1 MPTLDELAELMRVRL
16 AEEGLAAAPEVPARR
31 DPGRA
36 PLSFGQRFVWAHQQ
50 IDPDSTAY
58 NVCQVLTFR
67 GEVRDTAL
75 RAAFSALA
83 QRHEVLRTTYHVDE
97 SGNPYQRIH
106 ADLPPRI
113 TETELIGVDTA
124 TARLR
129 VDELVAAA
137 ARESFDLSAD
147 SAMRLTFVRLDTET
161 VVVVVVIQHIAWD
174 GMSLPALSRDVGRFY
189 RQALAGAIRVEPPV
203 RQIADYAEWE
213 QDRYAD
219 ADHTAAGEFWAGR
232 FDGELPELALPYD
245 RRPSAVTE
253 RGMRSDRLLGAAA
266 EATLR
271 TLGERLRAT
280 PLQVFLAACYLS
292 LRRITGTRD
301 MVVGTAVANREESGT
316 EDLIGNLINMLP
328 LRLTGGAAATFAD
341 LVRHTG
347 EVSNAAFAHKHFPQ
361 EAIVRAVNRA
371 TGNIGS
377 HLFDVLVLFVQQQFA
392 GPDLPGVRTSWR
404 LADHGAALLPLAVE
418 GFVHAD
424 RVEVQ
429 ITYRTDLF
437 DAATVDRLHDYLD
450 RILANAAA
458 DTPLDRLLELSDA
471 DATKLAGWSAGPRVP
486 IRRDTLDGMIRD
498 ATATHPDRV
507 AVVFGDIELSYAEF
521 GTRVAALARLLADRG
536 VRPGDR
542 VGVFAERSAQLP
554 VIFAAVLRAG
564 AVYTP
569 IDPSYPADRIAFL
582 VADAAPA
589 LLVRSVNGDRALPG
603 ADGIPV
609 VDLADDEIV
618 AALERLRG
626 VAAEPARPVHPLD
639 AAYLLYTSGTTGRP
653 KGVVVGHR
661 AAANHVQW
669 MHDHFGFGA
678 ERILQKAPIGFDVSV
693 FELVNALCTGSA
705 TVLPPPDWWQA
716 DVEALTEIIA
726 RHRITQISLVPSVVR
741 ALLDSGPDPDR
752 FRSMR
757 FVYLGGEAVPPA
769 LVAESTRVF
778 GGTVLGLYGPTEAAM
793 DITHE
798 DFAGAPEQ
806 GPALIGI
813 PEANSSVFVLD
824 EQLRRVP
831 VGVTGELYLAGVQ
844 LAQGYH
850 RRPGTTAATFVAC
863 PFPVEAGARMY
874 RTGDIARWNSR
885 GRLEYLGRADDQV
898 KIRGHRIELGEIGTV
913 LKQVPGIAAAAAIA
927 VARDTDTALAAYYVP
942 ETDSVFTTD
951 SEAENATRI
960 RARLAERLPDYMI
973 PAALVRLDRLP
984 LTANGKLDRKA
995 LPLPDL
1001 GSDAGRGRALR
1012 AGAEQEVAQSIRSV
1026 LEIPAATILAA
1037 DDDFLALGG
1046 DSISAIRLVSA
1057 LRKRGLA
1064 VTTSAL
1070 FEARTVAAI
1079 AAAAAPIPASDAP
1092 VLPDAGDSG
1101 WIPLGPA
1108 AQRTDPAAASHRTRG
1123 RATALVTPAGTTA
1136 PDLAAAL
1143 RVLVDR
1149 HPLLRARIG
1158 TGPDGRS
1165 SYCVPAPG
1173 EPVRYP
1179 RIGEIELP
1187 AGQWDRAAEVLAEQ
1201 AQAAAATLDPATGAV
1216 LEAVWVR
1223 TPDAVIG
1230 RLLLVIHNLVTDAV
1244 TWQILQDDLRRL
1256 WAGEPLA
1263 PGSGTSVR
1271 TWNTNLIRYA
1281 DTVTGELEHW
1291 RRATAGPDPLLGTG
1305 EPDPADTDT
1314 GTVTVTAE
1322 LDRHD
1327 TAVLAETATRA
1338 FGCDFADI
1346 QIAALTVAV
1355 HRFRRARDR
1364 DAATVSLMVTGHGRA
1379 EKLFPG
1385 ADLTRTAGSFASPFP
1400 VVFDI
1405 AAESDEPDM
1414 TAAVKAVKEQL
1425 RAVPGSGIGY
1435 GLLRGSTAGASLRNA
1450 AEPQLGFGYLGRFP
1464 MGGADEV
1471 GAIAPESILP
1481 GAYAAADQPAEVPI
1495 AFETAVLADTGEP
1508 ILRAVLR
1515 CAAGELT
1522 WAEARELGYLWLGAL
1537 RELAKT
1543 VREDPGRRPTPSD
1556 VLAREVTQL
1565 DLDRWQA
1572 GHGTYADVY
1581 PLAPMQSG
1589 LFFTALSAGSADLYN
1604 VQTLI
1609 GVRGDLDIGRLAAA
1623 YDTVLNRYPNLRI
1636 TISVSHAGTPY
1647 GIVAPHVDI
1656 PVREVDFA
1664 DDPDSDIRV
1673 AELIRA
1679 DQAEQFDL
1687 GRGPMFRVTVVRLPG
1702 ARHLIVLT
1710 MHHLLLDG
1718 WSGQL
1723 LTQEIFAEFAVPGA
1737 EPLADPET
1745 FARFLDRVRDD
1756 EAATEAAWSAVLD
1769 GIEPCLVAPG
1779 RAPGG
1784 STQPVACEFAIDD
1797 DLVRRLTALATELG
1811 TTFGVVCQL
1820 AWANVLRY
1828 VTGNE
1833 TPVFGE
1839 SVSGRPADLDGVN
1852 EAIGCFANIVPAV
1865 VPIRRELTWREL
1877 LAATRSRR
1885 VELMEYH
1892 QYPLTSAIRATGARR
1907 LFDSMFVLESYPA
1920 RRRELA
1926 GLLDDAGLELVS
1938 FDAGGATD
1946 NALLL
1951 MIFPANSLLL
1961 SDKVEAIIFYAE
1973 DAFEPDDARIVQAAF
1988 LDTLRAVA
1996 EHPDRPAGAASI
2008 LTEEDEGLLVMRRM
2022 WQ

>member
-1 MPTLDELAELMRVRL
+1 MPTLDELAELMRARL
-16 AEEGLAAAPEVPARR
+16 AAEGLDAAPEVPARR
-31 DPGRA
+31 DPQRA

-50 IDPDSTAY
+50 IAPDSTAY

-67 GEVRDTAL
+67 GEVHETAL
-75 RAAFSALA
+75 RQAFLALVR
-83 QRHEVLRTTYHVDE
+83 RHEVLRTTYHVDE

-106 ADLPPRI
+106 PELAPRI
-113 TETELIGVDTA
+113 TEADLTGIDTA
-124 TARLR
+124 TACLR

-137 ARESFDLSAD
+137 AHAKFDLTAES
-147 SAMRLTFVRLDTET
+147 SLRLTFVRLDAET
-161 VVVVVVIQHIAWD
+161 VVVAVVIQHIAWD
-174 GMSLPALSRDVGRFY
+174 GMSLAALSQDVQRFY
-189 RQALAGAIRVEPPV
+189 REAMTGEIRVEPLS
-203 RQIADYAEWE
+203 RQVADYAEWE
-213 QDRYAD
+213 QDRYAKG
-219 ADHTAAGEFWAGR
+219 DHTAADRFWAGQ
-232 FDGELPELALPYD
+232 FDRELPELPLPYD
-245 RRPSAVTE
+245 RHPSVVTE
-253 RGMRSDRLLGAAA
+253 RGMRSDRLLGTAA

-271 TLGERLRAT
+271 SVGERLRVT

-292 LRRITGTRD
+292 LRQLTGTRD

-316 EDLIGNLINMLP
+316 EQLIGNLINMLP
-328 LRLTGGAAATFAD
+328 LRLTGGSAETFAD
-341 LVRHTG
+341 LVRHIG
-347 EVSNAAFAHKHFPQ
+347 EVTGAAFAHKHFPQ

-377 HLFDVLVLFVQQQFA
+377 QLFDVLVLFVQQQFQ
-392 GPDLPGVRTSWR
+392 GPRLPGVTTTWR
-404 LADHGAALLPLAVE
+404 LADHGASLLPLAIE
-418 GFVHAD
+418 AFMHAD

-437 DAATVDRLHDYLD
+437 DTATVDRLHDYLD
-450 RILANAAA
+450 RTLAHADA
-458 DTPLDRLLELSDA
+458 DTPLDRLLVLSDT
-471 DATKLAGWSAGPRVP
+471 DRDRLDTWSAGPRVP
-486 IRRDTLDGMIRD
+486 IRCDTLDGMIRA
-498 ATATHPDRV
+498 ATADHPDRI
-507 AVVFGDIELSYAEF
+507 AVVFGDIELTYAEF
-521 GTRVAALARLLADRG
+521 GIRVAALARLLAERG

-542 VGVFAERSAQLP
+542 VGVFAERSEQLP

-589 LLVRSVNGDRALPG
+589 LLVRSAGAELALPA

-609 VDLADDEIV
+609 VDLAADEIV
-618 AALERLRG
+618 RALQRARG
-626 VAAEPARPVHPLD
+626 LPAEPVRAVHPLD

-669 MHDHFGFGA
+669 MRDHFGFGA

-716 DVEALTEIIA
+716 DVEALTEIID

-741 ALLDSGPDPDR
+741 ALLDSGPDPAR

-769 LVAESTRVF
+769 LVAESSRVF

-806 GPALIGI
+806 GPALIGV

-824 EQLRRVP
+824 EHLRRVP
-831 VGVTGELYLAGVQ
+831 AGVTGELYLAGVQ

-863 PFPVEAGARMY
+863 PFLDEAGARMY

-898 KIRGHRIELGEIGTV
+898 KVRGNRIELGEVGSV
-913 LKQVPGIAAAAAIA
+913 LRRVPGVADAAAIA
-927 VARDTDTALAAYYVP
+927 VAQDADTVLAAYYVP
-942 ETDSVFTTD
+942 EADAPLATAG
-951 SEAENATRI
+951 EAENATFL

-1012 AGAEQEVAQSIRSV
+1012 DAAEHTVAEAVRSV
-1026 LEIPAATILAA
+1026 LALPAATVLAA

-1057 LRKRGLA
+1057 LKKSGLA
-1064 VTTSAL
+1064 ITTSAL
-1070 FEARTVAAI
+1070 FAARTVAAI
-1079 AAAAAPIPASDAP
+1079 AAAAVSITGTATPA
-1092 VLPDAGDSG
+1092 LPDVGATG
-1101 WIPLGPA
+1101 WIPFVPPASELPDDHLGCSRA
-1108 AQRTDPAAASHRTRG
+1108 A
-1123 RATALVTPAGTTA
+1123 ALVTPADSTA
-1136 PDLAAAL
+1136 RELAAAL
-1143 RVLVDR
+1143 GTLLDR

-1158 TGPDGRS
+1158 TGPDGRRG
-1165 SYCVPAPG
+1165 YYVPGPD
-1173 EPVRYP
+1173 EDVVRPPVT
-1179 RIGEIELP
+1179 EVELP
-1187 AGQWDRAAEVLAEQ
+1187 AAQWDRVAEVLAEH
-1201 AQAAAATLDPATGAV
+1201 ARATAATLDPAAGTVTG
-1216 LEAVWVR
+1216 AVWVR
-1223 TPDAVIG
+1223 TPDRTAG
-1230 RLLLVIHNLVTDAV
+1230 RLLLVIHHLVADRV
-1244 TWQILQDDLRRL
+1244 SWRIVQDDLRRL
-1256 WAGEPLA
+1256 WSGDPLGTA
-1263 PGSGTSVR
+1263 AGTSVR
-1271 TWNTNLIRYA
+1271 TWNTNLLRYAETEVVAGELDYWRAVVAGADRLVEAADFGPVDATVEITAELNRDDTGFLA
-1281 DTVTGELEHW
+1281 DTVTE
-1291 RRATAGPDPLLGTG
+1291 
-1305 EPDPADTDT
+1305 
-1314 GTVTVTAE
+1314 
-1322 LDRHD
+1322 
-1327 TAVLAETATRA
+1327 A
-1338 FGCDFADI
+1338 FGCDFDI
-1346 QIAALTVAV
+1346 VQIAALAVAV

-1364 DAATVSLMVTGHGRA
+1364 DAATVSLTVDGRVRA
-1379 EKLFPG
+1379 ESLFPG
-1385 ADLTRTAGSFASPFP
+1385 ADPTRTVGRLASPYP
-1400 VVFDI
+1400 VVLDI
-1405 AAESDEPDM
+1405 GGGSGAVDPV
-1414 TAAVKAVKEQL
+1414 AAVKAVKEQL
-1425 RAVPGSGIGY
+1425 RAVPGGGIGY
-1435 GLLRGSTAGASLRNA
+1435 GLLRARDELRQA
-1450 AEPQLGFGYLGRFP
+1450 PTPQLSFGYLGSFTV
-1464 MGGADEV
+1464 GSAAEV
-1471 GAIAPESILP
+1471 GGIAPEFGLP
-1481 GAYAAADQPAEVPI
+1481 GESTGADRPAAALLDIATATLIDDGDPVLRATVRCPAGALAATEI
-1495 AFETAVLADTGEP
+1495 RELADH
-1508 ILRAVLR
+1508 
-1515 CAAGELT
+1515 
-1522 WAEARELGYLWLGAL
+1522 WLDAL

-1543 VREDPGRRPTPSD
+1543 VRDNPGRRLTPGD
-1556 VLAREVTQL
+1556 VLAAEVTQL
-1565 DLDRWQA
+1565 DLDRW
-1572 GHGTYADVY
+1572 HGTHGPYEDVY
-1581 PLAPMQSG
+1581 PLAPMQAG

-1609 GVRGDLDIGRLAAA
+1609 GVRGDLDIERLAAA

-1636 TISVSHAGTPY
+1636 TVSVSHAGTPY

-1656 PVREVDFA
+1656 PVREVDFTA
-1664 DDPDSDIRV
+1664 GPDPAARL
-1673 AELIRA
+1673 AELFRT

-1687 GRGPMFRVTVVRLPG
+1687 GRGPMFRVTVARLPG
-1702 ARHLIVLT
+1702 SRHMIVLT

-1737 EPLADPET
+1737 EPIADPAA
-1745 FARFLDRVRDD
+1745 FARFLDGVRRGAP
-1756 EAATEAAWSAVLD
+1756 AAEAAWGTVLD
-1769 GIEPCLVAPG
+1769 GVEPCLAAPG

-1784 STQPVACEFAIDD
+1784 SAPPVACEFAIEDE
-1797 DLVRRLTALATELG
+1797 LVRRLTALAAELG

-1820 AWANVLRY
+1820 AWANTLRY
-1828 VTGNE
+1828 VTGTE

-1839 SVSGRPADLDGVN
+1839 SVSGRPADLDGVH

-1865 VPIRRELTWREL
+1865 VPLRRDRTWREH
-1877 LAATRSRR
+1877 LAETRSRR
-1885 VELMEYH
+1885 VELMEHH
-1892 QYPLTSAIRATGARR
+1892 QYPLTAALRATGTRK

-1920 RRRELA
+1920 RRQELA
-1926 GLLDDAGLELVS
+1926 GLLGDAGLELVS
-1938 FDAGGATD
+1938 FEAGGATD

-1961 SDKVEAIIFYAE
+1961 SDQVQAIIFYAE
-1973 DAFEPDDARIVQAAF
+1973 DAFEADDARIVEAAF
-1988 LDTLRAVA
+1988 RNTLRDIAD
-1996 EHPDRPAGAASI
+1996 HPDRPIEAARI
-2008 LTEEDEGLLVMRRM
+2008 LTDEDEGLLVMRRM

>member
-16 AEEGLAAAPEVPARR
+16 AAEGLDAAPEVPARR
-31 DPGRA
+31 DPQRA

-50 IDPDSTAY
+50 IAPDSTAY

-67 GEVRDTAL
+67 GEVHDAAL
-75 RAAFSALA
+75 RQAFLALA
-83 QRHEVLRTTYHVDE
+83 RRHEVLRTTYHVDE

-106 ADLPPRI
+106 TELTPGVTEADL
-113 TETELIGVDTA
+113 TGTDTA
-124 TARLR
+124 TACLR

-137 ARESFDLSAD
+137 AHGTFDLSAE
-147 SAMRLTFVRLDTET
+147 SSLRLAFVRLDAET
-161 VVVVVVIQHIAWD
+161 VVVAVVIQHIAWD
-174 GMSLPALSRDVGRFY
+174 GMSLAALSQDVQRFY
-189 RQALAGAIRVEPPV
+189 REALTGEIRVEPLS
-203 RQIADYAEWE
+203 RQVADYAEWE
-213 QDRYAD
+213 QDRYAN
-219 ADHTAAGEFWAGR
+219 ADHTAADEFWAGQ
-232 FDGELPELALPYD
+232 FDRDLPELPLPYD
-245 RRPSAVTE
+245 RHPSAVTE
-253 RGMRSDRLLGAAA
+253 RGMRSDRLLGPAA

-271 TLGERLRAT
+271 SVGERLRAT

-292 LRRITGTRD
+292 LRQLTGTQD

-316 EDLIGNLINMLP
+316 EQLIGNLINMLP
-328 LRLTGGAAATFAD
+328 LRLTGGSAETFAD
-341 LVRHTG
+341 LVRHIGAVT
-347 EVSNAAFAHKHFPQ
+347 NAAFAHKHFPQ

-377 HLFDVLVLFVQQQFA
+377 QLFDVLVLLVQQQFQ
-392 GPDLPGVRTSWR
+392 GPRLPGVTTTWR
-404 LADHGAALLPLAVE
+404 LADHGASLLPLAVE
-418 GFVHAD
+418 AFVHTD

-450 RILANAAA
+450 RILAHADA
-458 DTPLDRLLELSDA
+458 DTPLDRLLVLSDTDRDRL
-471 DATKLAGWSAGPRVP
+471 DAWSAGPRVP
-486 IRRDTLDGMIRD
+486 IRRDTLDGMIRA
-498 ATATHPDRV
+498 ATADHPDRV
-507 AVVFGDIELSYAEF
+507 AVVFGDLELTYAEF
-521 GTRVAALARLLADRG
+521 GTRVAALARLLTERG
-536 VRPGDR
+536 VGPGDR
-542 VGVFAERSAQLP
+542 VGVFAERSEQLP

-589 LLVRSVNGDRALPG
+589 LLVRSAGADRALPA

-609 VDLADDEIV
+609 VDLAHDEIV
-618 AALERLRG
+618 GALERARG
-626 VAAEPARPVHPLD
+626 LPAEPVRPVHPLD

-669 MHDHFGFGA
+669 MRDHFGFGA

-716 DVEALTEIIA
+716 DVEALTEIID

-741 ALLDSGPDPDR
+741 ALLDSGPDPAR
-752 FRSMR
+752 LRSMR

-769 LVAESTRVF
+769 LVAESSLVF

-806 GPALIGI
+806 GPALIGV

-831 VGVTGELYLAGVQ
+831 AGVTGELYLAGVQ

-863 PFPVEAGARMY
+863 PFLDEAGARMY

-898 KIRGHRIELGEIGTV
+898 KIRGHRIELGEVGSV
-913 LKQVPGIAAAAAIA
+913 LRRVPGVADAAAIA
-927 VARDTDTALAAYYVP
+927 VAHGADTALAGYYVP
-942 ETDSVFTTD
+942 EAGSTLATDD
-951 SEAENATRI
+951 EAENATFL
-960 RARLAERLPDYMI
+960 RARLAGRLPDYMI

-995 LPLPDL
+995 LPLPDPV
-1001 GSDAGRGRALR
+1001 GDAGRGRALR
-1012 AGAEQEVAQSIRSV
+1012 DAAEHTVAEAVRSV
-1026 LEIPAATILAA
+1026 LALPAATVLAA

-1057 LRKRGLA
+1057 LKKSGLA
-1064 VTTSAL
+1064 ITTSVL

-1079 AAAAAPIPASDAP
+1079 AAAAAPLTATP
-1092 VLPDAGDSG
+1092 VLPDVGATG
-1101 WIPLGPA
+1101 WIPFVPSPSELSDAHPGYS
-1108 AQRTDPAAASHRTRG
+1108 R
-1123 RATALVTPAGTTA
+1123 
-1136 PDLAAAL
+1136 AAAL
-1143 RVLVDR
+1143 VAPADSTARQLIAALGTLVER

-1158 TGPDGRS
+1158 TGPDGRRA
-1165 SYCVPAPG
+1165 YYVPGPG
-1173 EPVRYP
+1173 EGVVRP
-1179 RIGEIELP
+1179 AVTEVELP
-1187 AGQWDRAAEVLAEQ
+1187 AGQWGRVAEVLAEQ
-1201 AQAAAATLDPATGAV
+1201 SRATAATLDPAAGIV
-1216 LEAVWVR
+1216 LRAVWVR
-1223 TPDAVIG
+1223 TPDRTAG
-1230 RLLLVIHNLVTDAV
+1230 RLLLVIHHLVADRV
-1244 TWQILQDDLRRL
+1244 SWRIVQDDLRRL
-1256 WAGEPLA
+1256 WSGEPLGA
-1263 PGSGTSVR
+1263 AAGTSVR
-1271 TWNTNLIRYA
+1271 TWNTNLLRYA
-1281 DTVTGELEHW
+1281 ETEAVTDELGYWQAAAAGTDRLVETAVLDSAAATVE
-1291 RRATAGPDPLLGTG
+1291 
-1305 EPDPADTDT
+1305 
-1314 GTVTVTAE
+1314 VTTE
-1322 LDRHD
+1322 LDRDD
-1327 TAVLAETATRA
+1327 TAFLAETVTEA
-1338 FGCDFADI
+1338 FGCDFDTV
-1346 QIAALTVAV
+1346 QIAALAVAV

-1364 DAATVSLMVTGHGRA
+1364 DAATVSLTVDGRGGA
-1379 EKLFPG
+1379 ENLFPG
-1385 ADLTRTAGSFASPFP
+1385 ADPAQTVGRLASPYP
-1400 VVFDI
+1400 VVLDI
-1405 AAESDEPDM
+1405 GGAAGEPDM
-1414 TAAVKAVKEQL
+1414 VTAVKAVKEQL
-1425 RAVPGSGIGY
+1425 RAVPGAGIGY
-1435 GLLRGSTAGASLRNA
+1435 GLLRDRADAALRQA
-1450 AEPQLGFGYLGRFP
+1450 PAPQLKFGYLGTFTVGSATAV
-1464 MGGADEV
+1464 GG
-1471 GAIAPESILP
+1471 IAPEFGLP
-1481 GAYAAADQPAEVPI
+1481 GEFTGPDRPVEALLDIATATLIDDGDPVLRATVRCPAGAFAAAEV
-1495 AFETAVLADTGEP
+1495 
-1508 ILRAVLR
+1508 R
-1515 CAAGELT
+1515 ELT
-1522 WAEARELGYLWLGAL
+1522 DHWLGAL
-1537 RELAKT
+1537 RDLAKT
-1543 VREDPGRRPTPSD
+1543 VRENPGRRLTPGD
-1556 VLAREVTQL
+1556 VLAAEVTQL
-1565 DLDRWQA
+1565 DLDRW
-1572 GHGTYADVY
+1572 HGTYGPYEDVY
-1581 PLAPMQSG
+1581 PLAPMQAG

-1609 GVRGDLDIGRLAAA
+1609 GVRGELDIERLTAA

-1636 TISVSHAGTPY
+1636 TVSVSHTGTPY

-1656 PVREVDFA
+1656 PVRELDFA
-1664 DDPDSDIRV
+1664 ADPDPAARL
-1673 AELIRA
+1673 AELFRT

-1687 GRGPMFRVTVVRLPG
+1687 GRGPMFRVTVARLPES
-1702 ARHLIVLT
+1702 RHMIVLT

-1737 EPLADPET
+1737 EPIADPAT
-1745 FARFLDRVRDD
+1745 FACFLDSVRRGAP
-1756 EAATEAAWSAVLD
+1756 AAEAAWSTVLD
-1769 GIEPCLVAPG
+1769 GVEPCLAAPG

-1784 STQPVACEFAIDD
+1784 SAPPVACEFAIEDE
-1797 DLVRRLTALATELG
+1797 LVRRLTALAAELG

-1820 AWANVLRY
+1820 AWANTLRY
-1828 VTGNE
+1828 VTGAE

-1839 SVSGRPADLDGVN
+1839 SVSGRPADLDGVH

-1865 VPIRRELTWREL
+1865 VPLRRERTWREH
-1877 LAATRSRR
+1877 LADTRSRR
-1885 VELMEYH
+1885 VELMEHH
-1892 QYPLTSAIRATGARR
+1892 QYPLTAALRATGTRK

-1926 GLLDDAGLELVS
+1926 GLLGDAGLELVS

-1961 SDKVEAIIFYAE
+1961 SDQVQAVIFYAE
-1973 DAFEPDDARIVQAAF
+1973 DAFETDDARIVETAF
-1988 LDTLRAVA
+1988 RNTLRDIAD
-1996 EHPDRPAGAASI
+1996 HPDRPIEAARI
-2008 LTEEDEGLLVMRRM
+2008 LTDDDEGLLVMRRM

>member
-16 AEEGLAAAPEVPARR
+16 AAEGLDAAPEVPARR
-31 DPGRA
+31 DPQRA

-50 IDPDSTAY
+50 IAPDSTAY

-67 GEVRDTAL
+67 GEVHDTAL
-75 RAAFSALA
+75 RQAFLALA
-83 QRHEVLRTTYHVDE
+83 HRHEVLRTTYHVDE

-106 ADLPPRI
+106 TELAPRVTEADLTGI
-113 TETELIGVDTA
+113 DTA
-124 TARLR
+124 TACLR

-137 ARESFDLSAD
+137 AHGKFDLSAE
-147 SAMRLTFVRLDTET
+147 SSLRLAFVRLDAET
-161 VVVVVVIQHIAWD
+161 VVVAVVIQHIAWD
-174 GMSLPALSRDVGRFY
+174 GMSLAALSQDVQRFY
-189 RQALAGAIRVEPPV
+189 RAALTGEIRAEPLS
-203 RQIADYAEWE
+203 RQVADYAEWE
-213 QDRYAD
+213 QDRYAN
-219 ADHTAAGEFWAGR
+219 ADHTAADEFWAGQ
-232 FDGELPELALPYD
+232 FDRDLPELPLPYD
-245 RRPSAVTE
+245 RHPSAVTE
-253 RGMRSDRLLGAAA
+253 RGMRSDRLLGPAA

-271 TLGERLRAT
+271 SVGERLRAT

-292 LRRITGTRD
+292 LRQLTGSRD
-301 MVVGTAVANREESGT
+301 MVVGTAVANREEAGT
-316 EDLIGNLINMLP
+316 EQLIGNLINMLP
-328 LRLTGGAAATFAD
+328 LRLTGGSAETFAD
-341 LVRHTG
+341 LVRHIG
-347 EVSNAAFAHKHFPQ
+347 EVTNAAFAHKHFPQ

-377 HLFDVLVLFVQQQFA
+377 QLFDVLVLLAQQQFQ
-392 GPDLPGVRTSWR
+392 GPRLPGVTTTWR
-404 LADHGAALLPLAVE
+404 LADHGASLLPLAVE
-418 GFVHAD
+418 AFVHAD

-450 RILANAAA
+450 RTLAHADA
-458 DTPLDRLLELSDA
+458 DTPLDRLLVLSDTDRDRL
-471 DATKLAGWSAGPRVP
+471 DAWSSGPRVP
-486 IRRDTLDGMIRD
+486 IQRDTLDGMIRA
-498 ATATHPDRV
+498 ATADHPDRV
-507 AVVFGDIELSYAEF
+507 AVVFGDLELTYAEF
-521 GTRVAALARLLADRG
+521 GTRVAALARLLTERG
-536 VRPGDR
+536 VGPGDR
-542 VGVFAERSAQLP
+542 VGVFAERSEQLP

-589 LLVRSVNGDRALPG
+589 LLVRSAGAERALPA

-618 AALERLRG
+618 GALERARG
-626 VAAEPARPVHPLD
+626 LPAEPVRPVHPLD

-669 MHDHFGFGA
+669 MRDHFGFGA

-716 DVEALTEIIA
+716 DVEALTEIID

-741 ALLDSGPDPDR
+741 ALLDSGPDPAR
-752 FRSMR
+752 LRSMR

-769 LVAESTRVF
+769 LVAESSLVF

-798 DFAGAPEQ
+798 DFAGAPEE
-806 GPALIGI
+806 GPALIGV

-831 VGVTGELYLAGVQ
+831 AGVTGELYLAGVQ

-863 PFPVEAGARMY
+863 PFLGEAGARMY

-898 KIRGHRIELGEIGTV
+898 KIRGHRIELGEVGSV
-913 LKQVPGIAAAAAIA
+913 LRRVAGVADAAAIA
-927 VARDTDTALAAYYVP
+927 VAHGADTALAGYYVP
-942 ETDSVFTTD
+942 EAGSTLATDG
-951 SEAENATRI
+951 EAENATFL

-1001 GSDAGRGRALR
+1001 SSDAGRGRALR
-1012 AGAEQEVAQSIRSV
+1012 DAAENTVAGAIRSV
-1026 LEIPAATILAA
+1026 LALPAVTVLAA

-1057 LRKRGLA
+1057 LKKSGLA
-1064 VTTSAL
+1064 ITTSAL

-1079 AAAAAPIPASDAP
+1079 AAAAAPLTATSA
-1092 VLPDAGDSG
+1092 LPDAGATG
-1101 WIPLGPA
+1101 WIPFVPSPSELSDARPGYSRA
-1108 AQRTDPAAASHRTRG
+1108 A
-1123 RATALVTPAGTTA
+1123 ALVTPADSTVRQLT
-1136 PDLAAAL
+1136 AAL
-1143 RVLVDR
+1143 GTLAER

-1158 TGPDGRS
+1158 TGPDGRRA
-1165 SYCVPAPG
+1165 YYVPGPDEGIVRPAVG
-1173 EPVRYP
+1173 EV
-1179 RIGEIELP
+1179 ELP
-1187 AGQWDRAAEVLAEQ
+1187 AGQWDRVAEVLAEQ
-1201 AQAAAATLDPATGAV
+1201 SRATAATLDPAGGIV
-1216 LEAVWVR
+1216 MGAVWVR
-1223 TPDAVIG
+1223 TPDRTAG
-1230 RLLLVIHNLVTDAV
+1230 RLLLVIHHLVADRDSWRIV
-1244 TWQILQDDLRRL
+1244 QDDLRRL
-1256 WAGEPLA
+1256 WSGEPLGA
-1263 PGSGTSVR
+1263 AAGTSVR
-1271 TWNTNLIRYA
+1271 TWNTNLLRYA
-1281 DTVTGELEHW
+1281 ETEAVTGELGYWQAAAAGTDRLVETAAFDSAD
-1291 RRATAGPDPLLGTG
+1291 ATV
-1305 EPDPADTDT
+1305 E
-1314 GTVTVTAE
+1314 VTTE
-1322 LDRHD
+1322 LDRDD
-1327 TAVLAETATRA
+1327 TVFLAETVTEA
-1338 FGCDFADI
+1338 FGCDFDTV
-1346 QIAALTVAV
+1346 QIAALAVAV

-1364 DAATVSLMVTGHGRA
+1364 DAATVSLAVDGRGRA
-1379 EKLFPG
+1379 ENLFPG
-1385 ADLTRTAGSFASPFP
+1385 ADPARTVGRLASQYP
-1400 VVFDI
+1400 VILDI
-1405 AAESDEPDM
+1405 GGGGGEPD
-1414 TAAVKAVKEQL
+1414 TVTAVKAVKEQL
-1425 RAVPGSGIGY
+1425 RAVPGAGIGY
-1435 GLLRGSTAGASLRNA
+1435 GLLRDRADAVLRQA
-1450 AEPQLGFGYLGRFP
+1450 PAPQLKFGYLGTFTVGSAAAV
-1464 MGGADEV
+1464 GG
-1471 GAIAPESILP
+1471 IAPEFGLP
-1481 GAYAAADQPAEVPI
+1481 GEFTGPDRPVEALLDIVTATLIDDGDPVLRATVRCPAGALAAAEVH
-1495 AFETAVLADTGEP
+1495 ELADH
-1508 ILRAVLR
+1508 
-1515 CAAGELT
+1515 
-1522 WAEARELGYLWLGAL
+1522 WLGAL
-1537 RELAKT
+1537 RDLAKT
-1543 VREDPGRRPTPSD
+1543 VRENPGRRLTPGD
-1556 VLAREVTQL
+1556 VLAGEVTQL
-1565 DLDRWQA
+1565 DLDRW
-1572 GHGTYADVY
+1572 HGTYGPYEDVY
-1581 PLAPMQSG
+1581 PLAPMQAG

-1609 GVRGDLDIGRLAAA
+1609 GVRGELDIDRLAAA

-1636 TISVSHAGTPY
+1636 TVSVSHAGTPY
-1647 GIVAPHVDI
+1647 GIVAPHVGI
-1656 PVREVDFA
+1656 PVRALDFA
-1664 DDPDSDIRV
+1664 ADPDPAARL
-1673 AELIRA
+1673 AELFRT

-1687 GRGPMFRVTVVRLPG
+1687 GRGPMFRVTVARLPES
-1702 ARHLIVLT
+1702 RHMIVLT

-1737 EPLADPET
+1737 EPIADPAT
-1745 FARFLDRVRDD
+1745 FARFLDSVRRGAP
-1756 EAATEAAWSAVLD
+1756 AAESAWGPVLD
-1769 GIEPCLVAPG
+1769 GVEPCLAAPG

-1784 STQPVACEFAIDD
+1784 SAPPVACEFAIEDE
-1797 DLVRRLTALATELG
+1797 LVRRLTALAAELG

-1820 AWANVLRY
+1820 AWANTLRY
-1828 VTGNE
+1828 VTGAE

-1839 SVSGRPADLDGVN
+1839 SVSGRPADLDGVH

-1865 VPIRRELTWREL
+1865 VPLRRERTWREH
-1877 LAATRSRR
+1877 LADTRSRR
-1885 VELMEYH
+1885 VELMEHH
-1892 QYPLTSAIRATGARR
+1892 QYPLTAALRATGLRK

-1926 GLLDDAGLELVS
+1926 GLLGDAGLELVS

-1961 SDKVEAIIFYAE
+1961 SDQVQAIIFYAE
-1973 DAFEPDDARIVQAAF
+1973 DAFEADDARIVETAF
-1988 LDTLRAVA
+1988 RNTLRDIAD
-1996 EHPDRPAGAASI
+1996 HPDRPIEAARI
-2008 LTEEDEGLLVMRRM
+2008 LTDEDEGLLVMRRM